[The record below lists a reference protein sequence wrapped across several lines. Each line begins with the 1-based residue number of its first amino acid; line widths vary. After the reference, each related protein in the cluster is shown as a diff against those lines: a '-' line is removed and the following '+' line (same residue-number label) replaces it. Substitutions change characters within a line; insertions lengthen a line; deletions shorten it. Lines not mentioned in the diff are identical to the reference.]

1 MCRRFSKKTNERHF
15 TSLHSV
21 FPQIRPAGINLFQ
34 GLQLRVLLECGHYS
48 RAGIIIRT
56 NLDLD
61 INPRNPDQNRDL
73 RHKKQ
78 TISIKNAK
86 NVGCSTIAL
95 IILIFFLVRYV
106 LIFIIEPFFWF
117 QNSRIF
123 PRGDYLRAGII
134 KTFHLWVRVLLECG
148 YYSREGLIWGN
159 TVSVWCFD
167 DIFVI
172 E

>member
-1 MCRRFSKKTNERHF
+1 MSSVKLST
-15 TSLHSV
+15 V
-21 FPQIRPAGINLFQ
+21 FPQIRPADIIFLQ
-34 GLQLRVLLECGHYS
+34 GLQLRVLLECGDYS

-106 LIFIIEPFFWF
+106 LIFIIEPFF
-117 QNSRIF
+117 
-123 PRGDYLRAGII
+123 
-134 KTFHLWVRVLLECG
+134 
-148 YYSREGLIWGN
+148 
-159 TVSVWCFD
+159 
-167 DIFVI
+167 
-172 E
+172 